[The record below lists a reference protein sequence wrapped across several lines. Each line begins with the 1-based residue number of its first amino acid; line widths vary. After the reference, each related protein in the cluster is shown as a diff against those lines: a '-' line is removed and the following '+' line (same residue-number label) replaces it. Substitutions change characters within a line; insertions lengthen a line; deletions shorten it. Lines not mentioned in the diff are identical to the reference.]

1 MPSLARSGSIV
12 TVGDVSNIGTGQR
25 RRRRPS
31 GEPPPL
37 PHELNWA
44 AYSWLIAFVFFSLL
58 WVWIFLSDRPAIE
71 ITEWDLVVMRPIVD
85 LRTDWLDPMMQWI
98 TAFATHWLNPLI
110 AWPALIAALW
120 FRRIRHALLL
130 VATLSLVN
138 GTVNLVAARILRPR
152 PLGFEIIGD
161 WEGFAQPSRTIANL
175 AAVAVGAT
183 LTLVPLAHRRLANAA
198 TAAVLMVVSFAML
211 YSAVLHPTD
220 IVAGATVGIAFA
232 LVLFRALAPESVFPI
247 TYDGRKTAH
256 LDVDGARGE
265 AIRLGLARQLDIDA
279 VDVHPV
285 GLEGSAAS
293 TPLRIETADGELYF
307 GKLYART
314 HLRSDRSYKL
324 WRTLVYGRLEDEQHF
339 TSVRRLVQ
347 HEHYM
352 LHVMSDNGVPVCEPV
367 GIVEITPDREYLV
380 VTEFLKGGVE
390 IGDVEVD
397 DELIDQGLAVIET
410 LWTAGLAHRDIK
422 PANLMVQDGRLR
434 VIDAGFGQMRPSP
447 WRQAVDLA
455 NMMLVLALG
464 SSPEQVYERARLRFS
479 EDELAEAFAAS
490 KGVTLPSALRRSLHQ
505 DGREVL
511 AQFREMAPERPPV
524 SIQRWSLRRVGLTL
538 WVALIAVAIVS
549 MFVSNLGDV
558 GLR

>member
-1 MPSLARSGSIV
+1 MRSLARSGSIV
-12 TVGDVSNIGTGQR
+12 TVVDASTIDTGQR

-37 PHELNWA
+37 PHEFNRA
-44 AYSWLIAFVFFSLL
+44 AYAWLVAFVGFSAL
-58 WVWIFLSDRPAIE
+58 WVWIFLSDRPAIA
-71 ITEWDLVVMRPIVD
+71 ITEWDLALMRPIVD
-85 LRTDWLDPMMQWI
+85 LRTDWLDPTMQWL

-110 AWPALIAALW
+110 GWPTLVAALW
-120 FRRIRHALLL
+120 FRRIRHSLLL
-130 VATLSLVN
+130 IASLSLVN

-175 AAVAVGAT
+175 TALAVGAT
-183 LTLVPLAHRRLANAA
+183 LTLVPLTHRR
-198 TAAVLMVVSFAML
+198 TAYVVTAVVVVVVGFAML
-211 YSAVLHPTD
+211 YTAVLHPTD
-220 IVAGATVGIAFA
+220 IVAGATVGIAFT

-279 VDVHPV
+279 VDVRHV
-285 GLEGSAAS
+285 GLEGSAGS
-293 TPLRIETADGELYF
+293 TPLRIEAVDGVLYF
-307 GKLYART
+307 GKLYARS

-339 TSVRRLVQ
+339 TSVRRLIQ

-352 LHVMSDNGVPVCEPV
+352 LHLMAESGVPVCKPV
-367 GIVEITPDREYLV
+367 GIVEITPDREYLL
-380 VTEFLKGGVE
+380 VTEFVNGGVE
-390 IGDVEVD
+390 IGEIDIG
-397 DELIDQGLAVIET
+397 DELIDEGLGVVET
-410 LWTAGLAHRDIK
+410 MWAAGLAHRDIK
-422 PANLMVQDGRLR
+422 PANLMVEDGHLR
-434 VIDAGFGQMRPSP
+434 VIDVGFGQIRPSP

-464 SSPEQVYERARLRFS
+464 SSPEQVYGRARERFS
-479 EDELAEAFAAS
+479 DDELGEAFAAS
-490 KGVTLPSALRRSLHQ
+490 KGVTLPSALRRSLRQ
-505 DGREVL
+505 DGREL
-511 AQFREMAPERPPV
+511 LGRFRELAPARRPV

-538 WVALIAVAIVS
+538 WVVVVAVAIAS
-549 MFVSNLGDV
+549 MFISSLGDV

>member
-1 MPSLARSGSIV
+1 M
-12 TVGDVSNIGTGQR
+12 TVVDVSNIDAGQR

-37 PHELNWA
+37 PHELNRA
-44 AYSWLIAFVFFSLL
+44 ASAWLIAFVLFSLL

-71 ITEWDLVVMRPIVD
+71 ITEWDLAVMRPIVD
-85 LRTDWLDPMMQWI
+85 LRTDWLDPMMEWV
-98 TAFATHWLNPLI
+98 TAFTTHWLNPLI
-110 AWPALIAALW
+110 GWPTLIAALW
-120 FRRIRHALLL
+120 YRRIRHALLL
-130 VATLSLVN
+130 VAALSLVN
-138 GTVNLVAARILRPR
+138 GTVNVVAARIMRPR

-161 WEGFAQPSRTIANL
+161 WVGFAQPSRTIANL
-175 AAVAVGAT
+175 AAVAVGAS
-183 LTLVPLAHRRLANAA
+183 LTLVPLARRRLAYAA
-198 TAAVLMVVSFAML
+198 TAAILVVVGFAML
-211 YSAVLHPTD
+211 YTAVLHPTD
-220 IVAGATVGIAFA
+220 IVAGATVGIAFT

-256 LDVDGARGE
+256 LDVDGPRGE

-279 VDVHPV
+279 VDVRPV

-293 TPLRIETADGELYF
+293 TPLRIEAADGELYF
-307 GKLYART
+307 GKLYARS

-324 WRTLVYGRLEDEQHF
+324 WRTLVYGRLEDEQRF
-339 TSVRRLVQ
+339 TSVRRLIQ

-352 LHVMSDNGVPVCEPV
+352 LHVMSDNGLPVCEPV
-367 GIVEITPDREYLV
+367 GIVEITPDREYLL
-380 VTEFLKGGVE
+380 VTEFVKGGVE
-390 IGDVEVD
+390 IGEVEVD

-410 LWTAGLAHRDIK
+410 MWSAGLAHRDIK

-434 VIDAGFGQMRPSP
+434 VIDVGFGQMRPSP

-464 SSPEQVYERARLRFS
+464 SSPEQVYERAGGRFS

-505 DGREVL
+505 DGRKLLE
-511 AQFREMAPERPPV
+511 QFRELAPERRPV

-538 WVALIAVAIVS
+538 WVVLIAVVIVS
-549 MFVSNLGDV
+549 LFISNLGDV